1 MSAKLIE
8 GEPVAERIKEEVR
21 KAVAKLPTPPR
32 LAALLATD
40 NPGAKFYAKSQQT
53 ACAEVGIQYEL
64 HDPEKTGPLST
75 AEDLKRYIRKLNAA
89 PGLSGIILLVPV
101 PEGVDPREVQLEIV
115 PEKDVEGV
123 HPANI
128 GRLFYG
134 DFSLAPC
141 TPHAVITMLRKAE
154 VDLKG
159 KETVVVGHSEIVG
172 KPTLVML
179 LQSVMESPTVT
190 CCHIATRDL
199 AFHTKRADVL
209 VVAAGKAGLIRGDM
223 VKEGAVVIDVGI
235 NRVKVEEGGKKKTRI
250 VGDVDFEAAKEIASA
265 ITPVPGGVGLVTTAM
280 LLRNTVEC
288 ARRQG

>member
-1 MSAKLIE
+1 MAARLIE
-8 GEPVAERIKEEVR
+8 GEF
-21 KAVAKLPTPPR
+21 VAKAITDR
-32 LAALLATD
+32 VRSDVAALGKAPKLVAVLASD
-40 NPGAKFYAKSQQT
+40 NPGAKFYAKSQEK
-53 ACAEVGIQYEL
+53 ACAEVGIAYEL
-64 HDPEKTGPLST
+64 RELPADSS
-75 AEDLKRYIRKLNAA
+75 AERLKAEVARVNADDSV
-89 PGLSGIILLVPV
+89 SGVILLMPV
-101 PEGVDPREVQLEIV
+101 PQGVNPREIQMAIH
-115 PEKDVEGV
+115 PDKDVEGI

-141 TPHAVITMLRKAE
+141 TPHAVVTILREAG

-199 AFHTKRADVL
+199 ALHTRRAEVL
-209 VVAAGKAGLIRGDM
+209 IVAAGKAGLVKGDM
-223 VKEGAVVIDVGI
+223 VREGAVVVDVGI
-235 NRVKVEEGGKKKTRI
+235 NRVKVDGKTKI
-250 VGDVDFEAAKEIASA
+250 VGDVEFEGASQRASA

-280 LLRNTVEC
+280 LLKNTVEC

>member
-1 MSAKLIE
+1 MTARLIE
-8 GEPVAERIKEEVR
+8 GEPIAEGIKAQVR
-21 KAVAKLPTPPR
+21 KAVAGMRVPPK

-40 NPGAKFYAKSQQT
+40 NPGAKFYAQSQQS

-64 HDPEKTGPLST
+64 HDPARTGPLNT
-75 AEDLKRYIRKLNAA
+75 AEELKAYIRKLNAA
-89 PGLSGIILLVPV
+89 PDLSGVILLMPL
-101 PEGVDPREVQLEIV
+101 PAGVNPREVQLEIA
-115 PEKDVEGV
+115 PQKDVEGV

-141 TPHAVITMLRKAE
+141 TPHAVITMLQSAG

-179 LQSVMESPTVT
+179 LKSVMESPTVT

-199 AFHTKRADVL
+199 ASHTRRAEVL
-209 VVAAGKAGLIRGDM
+209 IVAAGKAGLVRGDM
-223 VKEGAVVIDVGI
+223 IKPGAVVIDVGI
-235 NRVKVEEGGKKKTRI
+235 NRVKVQEGGKSKTKI
-250 VGDVDFEAAKEIASA
+250 VGDVEFEAAKQVAAA
-265 ITPVPGGVGLVTTAM
+265 ITPVPGGVGLVTTA
-280 LLRNTVEC
+280 LLLKNTVEC